1 MAIALQPEE
10 LKAARD
16 RLRRIEGQIR
26 GIQRMLGERDCAE
39 VLTQI
44 AAARSALQKVA
55 LFILQ
60 SYARECLSGAREGEI
75 ERLLQSYLTLT

>member
-1 MAIALQPEE
+1 MVLQSEE
-10 LKAARD
+10 LKAARA

-26 GIQRMLGERDCAE
+26 GIQRMLEERDRDCAE

-44 AAARSALQKVA
+44 AAARSALQRVA

-60 SYARECLSGAREGEI
+60 SYARECLSGASEAEI
-75 ERLLQSYLTLT
+75 ARLFQSYLTLT